1 MTNKN
6 KKATLLNDNSD
17 LKISKQ
23 DMALDYDALAGIIS
37 AKRDY
42 KEAEKNKDYVSMTK
56 ANQKAEAIR
65 RNFGYEGGLNGAG
78 YYKIKKTS
86 DYTSKYQDEIDK
98 LYQNILTKEEFTYD
112 AEKDPIYQAY
122 KKIYTEAGEDAYDRA
137 LAQNSFR
144 TGGIA
149 NTSAIS
155 AATQA
160 QAHYNAKLSE
170 LIPKL
175 YTDAYDKYTDSIKAE
190 YDKIDMLKEADK
202 TDYDRYLKSLNEYY
216 TDREYYANQDN
227 IELERAYQ
235 KMRDE
240 ASEKMWQADY
250 DFKVAKDARDTL
262 QRQAELDYQKERDA
276 IKDEQ
281 WLKTYNLNASKKKSS
296 SSGSSNTAIKN
307 AQWEKEYKLD
317 AIKAA
322 VDIAKTMYDTG
333 IEFEEDIIG
342 ELLKSVSD

>member
-1 MTNKN
+1 MNKN
-6 KKATLLNDNSD
+6 NKKVSLLNDNSD

-23 DMALDYDALAGIIS
+23 DMALDYDALEGIIS

-42 KEAEKNKDYVSMTK
+42 KEAEKNNDYVSMTK

-65 RNFGYEGGLNGAG
+65 RNFGYEGGTNGAG

-98 LYQNILTKEEFTYD
+98 LYQNILSKEEFTYD
-112 AEKDPIYQAY
+112 AEKDPVYQAY
-122 KKIYTEAGEDAYDRA
+122 KKIYTEAGEDAYDRS

-149 NTSAIS
+149 STSAIS
-155 AATQA
+155 AASQA
-160 QAHYNAKLSE
+160 QAQYNKMLAE
-170 LIPKL
+170 IIPKL
-175 YTDAYDKYTDSIKAE
+175 YSDAYEKYTDSIKAD

-216 TDREYYANQDN
+216 NDRAFYANQDN

-240 ASEKMWQADY
+240 ASERMWQADY

-262 QRQAELDYQKERDA
+262 QRQAELEYQKERDA

-281 WLKTYNLNASKKKSS
+281 WQKTYNLNASKKKSS
-296 SSGSSNTAIKN
+296 SSGSSNSAIKN

-317 AIKAA
+317 AIKTA
-322 VDIAKTMYDTG
+322 VDITKTMYNTG
-333 IEFEEDIIG
+333 IEFDEDLVG
-342 ELLKSVSD
+342 ELLKSITD

>member
-23 DMALDYDALAGIIS
+23 DMALDYDALKGIIS

-42 KEAEKNKDYVSMTK
+42 KEAEKNNDYVSMTK

-65 RNFGYEGGLNGAG
+65 RNFGYEGGANGAG
-78 YYKIKKTS
+78 YYKIKKTT

-98 LYQNILTKEEFTYD
+98 LYKNILDKEEFTYD

-122 KKIYTEAGEDAYDRA
+122 KKIYTEAGEDAYERS
-137 LAQNSFR
+137 LAKNSFR

-149 NTSAIS
+149 STSAIS

-160 QAHYNAKLSE
+160 QAYYNNKLSE
-170 LIPKL
+170 LVPKL
-175 YTDAYDKYTDSIKAE
+175 YSDAYIKYTDSIKAD
-190 YDKIDMLKEADK
+190 YNKIDMLKDADK
-202 TDYDRYLKSLNEYY
+202 TDYERYLKSLDEYY
-216 TDREYYANQDN
+216 TDRDYYAKQDN

-240 ASEKMWQADY
+240 ASDKMWQADY

-262 QRQAELDYQKERDA
+262 AKQIEFDYQKERDA
-276 IKDEQ
+276 IADEQ
-281 WLKTYNLNASKKKSS
+281 WQKTYNLNASKKKSS
-296 SSGSSNTAIKN
+296 GSSSNAYKN

-317 AIKAA
+317 AIKTA

-333 IEFEEDIIG
+333 LEFEEDIIG
-342 ELLKSVSD
+342 ELLKGVTN